1 MTVKEK
7 AAYVKGLIEGL
18 NLEADKKETKAINA
32 ITDWMESISCSFSNL
47 EEDVDDICEQLSII
61 DEDLC
66 DVENE
71 VFGEDDECDGCGCGC
86 SDDDEEFY
94 EVKCPSCGEV
104 SCFDEETLCDGQID
118 CPNCGEVLEFDLSDI
133 EGCNCGCD
141 CDSECE
147 CDEECECGCHCDE
160 ER

>member
-18 NLEADKKETKAINA
+18 ELDEAKKETKAIAA
-32 ITDWMESISCSFSNL
+32 IVDWLESMSSSFGNL
-47 EEDVDDICEQLSII
+47 EEDVDDICEQLSIM

-66 DVENE
+66 DVEKE
-71 VFGEDDECDGCGCGC
+71 VFGDDCEECDCD
-86 SDDDEEFY
+86 DDDEEFY

-104 SCFDEETLCDGQID
+104 SCFDEDTLCDGQID

-133 EGCNCGCD
+133 EGCDCGCD
-141 CDSECE
+141 CDPECS
-147 CDEECECGCHCDE
+147 CGDDCECGCHCGE
-160 ER
+160 EE

>member
-18 NLEADKKETKAINA
+18 DLDEGEKETKAINA
-32 ITDWMESISCSFSNL
+32 ILDWMDSISSSFGNL

-66 DVENE
+66 DVEKE
-71 VFGEDDECDGCGCGC
+71 VFGDDECGDCDCCGC
-86 SDDDEEFY
+86 DDDEEFY

-104 SCFDEETLCDGQID
+104 SCFDEDTLCDGQID
-118 CPNCGEVLEFDLSDI
+118 CPNCGELLEFDLSDL
-133 EGCNCGCD
+133 GKCDCGCD
-141 CDSECE
+141 CNPE
-147 CDEECECGCHCDE
+147 CDCDEHCECGCHCSE
-160 ER
+160 EE